1 MLMILSGISPV
12 LVSIIIFYFKELK
25 EEESSTV
32 LVKINRIQL

>member
-1 MLMILSGISPV
+1 MLMILSGNSQV
-12 LVSIIIFYFKELK
+12 LVSVIMFYFKELK